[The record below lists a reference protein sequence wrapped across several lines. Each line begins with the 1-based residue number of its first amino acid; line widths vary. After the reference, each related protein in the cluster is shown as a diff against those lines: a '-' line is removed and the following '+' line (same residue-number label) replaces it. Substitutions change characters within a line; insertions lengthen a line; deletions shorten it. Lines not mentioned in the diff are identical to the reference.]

1 MLFLGKKTPMKMPIK
16 MPLAEARL
24 QGRFCAKPDEIGLSE
39 ALGDLRCTCK
49 GSFYPEIR
57 LDPPRST

>member
-1 MLFLGKKTPMKMPIK
+1 MKIPIK

-24 QGRFCAKPDEIGLSE
+24 QGKLRAKPDGIGLCE